1 MAATRRAPRR
11 AIHHSDRGAA
21 YTSLALSQRITELE
35 LHQSLGKTGDCYDNA
50 AAEAFFATLKRE
62 LAWIHPTERW
72 RTRDQL
78 RSALSGYIEDF
89 YNPERIQRRLG
100 HRSPINFERAVS

>member
-1 MAATRRAPRR
+1 VQPVL
-11 AIHHSDRGAA
+11 DRFVP
-21 YTSLALSQRITELE
+21 
-35 LHQSLGKTGDCYDNA
+35 DNA

-62 LAWIHPTERW
+62 LARICHTERW

-78 RSALSGYIEDF
+78 RGALFDYIEDF

-100 HRSPINFERAVS
+100 HRTPSCT